1 MHLVLWKKY
10 ISSFICCKH
19 LFGRQIGIV
28 PLFVPDG
35 IFPIF
40 IKTKA
45 RSFVFFLLF
54 CITSGV
60 YGQFDPMFSQNMSNP
75 LMGNPGYA
83 GNSGR
88 MNVVLMN
95 RNQWTGIEGA
105 PVTTVA
111 SADGAFRLFGKNIG
125 AGLEVMNDDI
135 GLFNNLMVRASFARR
150 YLLGEGKLGIG
161 MSAGVIS
168 QTFDGTA
175 TYIPENSDYHQE
187 NDPMVP
193 SEKVSGYTPDLGIGA
208 FYQGPGWYGGIG
220 IQHLFAPKP
229 NFQEDFHVYIHRSLF
244 LTGGYTFD
252 LEGRNYK
259 LAPSV
264 YFRQGGGSW
273 QADLN
278 LNVHFRGRYWAGMSY
293 RIQDAIV
300 FLAGIELRNGIRA
313 GYSYDLT
320 TSKLSNAGS
329 QGSHEIVI
337 GYTFDLNIDKQEKRY
352 KSVRFL

>member
-1 MHLVLWKKY
+1 MLIVLWKRN
-10 ISSFICCKH
+10 ISSFICYKH
-19 LFGRQIGIV
+19 LFDSFIGDV
-28 PLFVPDG
+28 HLFGQDT
-35 IFPIF
+35 IRPIF

-45 RSFVFFLLF
+45 RSFVFFLLL
-54 CITSGV
+54 CIASGV

-95 RNQWTGIEGA
+95 RNQWTGIEGT

-111 SADGAFRLFGKNIG
+111 SADGAFRLFEKNIG

-135 GLFNNLMVRASFARR
+135 GFFNNLMVRASFARR
-150 YLLGEGKLGIG
+150 YLLGEGKLGVGI
-161 MSAGVIS
+161 SAGVIS

-175 TYIPENSDYHQE
+175 TYIPENSDYHE
-187 NDPMVP
+187 EDDPLVP
-193 SEKVSGYTPDLGIGA
+193 SEKISGYTPDFGIGA
-208 FYQGPGWYGGIG
+208 FYQAPDWYGGVG
-220 IQHLFAPKP
+220 IQHLFEPKP
-229 NFQEDFHVYIHRSLF
+229 NFQEDFYVYIHRSLF
-244 LTGGYTFD
+244 LIGGYTFD
-252 LEGRNYK
+252 FEERNYQ
-259 LAPSV
+259 LVPSV
-264 YFRQGGGSW
+264 FVRQGGGSW

-278 LNVHFRGRYWAGMSY
+278 LNIHFRGGYWGGMSY
-293 RIQDAIV
+293 RYQDAIV
-300 FLAGIELRNGIRA
+300 FLAGMELRNGVRA

-337 GYTFDLNIDKQEKRY
+337 GYTFNLNIDKQKKRY

>member
-1 MHLVLWKKY
+1 MRLVLIEKY
-10 ISSFICCKH
+10 IRSFTCCKH
-19 LFGRQIGIV
+19 LFVSAISNVQLLV
-28 PLFVPDG
+28 PG
-35 IFPIF
+35 SICPIF
-40 IKTKA
+40 IKTKG

-88 MNVVLMN
+88 MNVILMN

-111 SADGAFRLFGKNIG
+111 SADGAFRLFEKNIG

-135 GLFNNLMVRASFARR
+135 GFFNNLMIRASFARR
-150 YLLGEGKLGIG
+150 YLLGEGKLGVGI
-161 MSAGVIS
+161 SAGVIS

-175 TYIPENSDYHQE
+175 TYIPENSDYHEE
-187 NDPMVP
+187 NDPLVP
-193 SEKVSGYTPDLGIGA
+193 SEKISGYTPDFGIGA
-208 FYQGPGWYGGIG
+208 FYQAPEWYGGVG

-229 NFQEDFHVYIHRSLF
+229 NFQEDFYVYIHRSLF

-252 LEGRNYK
+252 FEERNYK
-259 LAPSV
+259 LVPSV
-264 YFRQGGGSW
+264 FIRQGGGSW
-273 QADLN
+273 QTDLN
-278 LNVHFRGRYWAGMSY
+278 MNIHFRGRYWAGMSY
-293 RIQDAIV
+293 RYQDAIV
-300 FLAGIELRNGIRA
+300 FLAGVELRNGIRA

-337 GYTFDLNIDKQEKRY
+337 GYTFDLNIEKQEKRY